1 MSDAATFRQAQRRD
15 IPRLAE
21 LWAHAFPGERSVEDR
36 VRQLEAGGVYGGV
49 DQAWYTELDGRLA
62 GAFRGYRLTQYLH
75 GTPLPMLGVAAVAV
89 GAHARRR
96 GLGAAICR
104 HAIAIGRERG
114 DLVSVLYPFRPDF
127 YYRLGWGMV
136 GVLDHHR
143 FHTAS
148 LPVTVE
154 RPEVRLAAAGDLPA
168 VRACYE
174 RVARTSHG
182 LVQRTERTWNN
193 HLTPPQRHVFVLGDA
208 AGVRGYLLLTYGR
221 SPTAQERPLV
231 IHELVAE
238 SGGAYEALL
247 SWISLQ
253 RDEWPIATYDAL
265 PEERFDLRLQEPR
278 APRFRAAR
286 TLWAPT
292 ARRIRGPMLRV
303 LDVARALQA
312 PRAWPQAEPCRF
324 TLRVTDA
331 EVPENEGPWQ
341 VTQEGG
347 VVACERTSK
356 APELELGA
364 AEFAQ
369 LYVGEISVRDA
380 LALGRATCRVDSQP
394 IDALFRSERTL
405 RVLDEF

>member
-1 MSDAATFRQAQRRD
+1 MSDAVTFRRAQRRD

-21 LWAHAFPGERSVEDR
+21 LWAHAFPGERSVDDR
-36 VRQLEAGGVYGGV
+36 VRQLEGGGVYGGV
-49 DQAWYTELDGRLA
+49 DQAWCAELDGRLA

-75 GTPLPMLGVAAVAV
+75 GTAVPMLGVAAVAV

-104 HAIAIGRERG
+104 HAITAGRERG
-114 DLVSVLYPFRPDF
+114 DLVSVLYPFRPEF
-127 YYRLGWGMV
+127 YYRMGWGLV

-154 RPEVRLAAAGDLPA
+154 QPPVRLAAAGDLPA

-174 RVARTSHG
+174 RVARASHG
-182 LVQRTERTWNN
+182 LVQRTERIWNN
-193 HLTPPQRHVFVLGDA
+193 HLTPPQRHVFLLGDGTA
-208 AGVRGYLLLTYGR
+208 VRGYLLLTYGR

-238 SGGAYEALL
+238 SDEAYEALL
-247 SWISLQ
+247 SWVSLQ
-253 RDEWPIATYDAL
+253 RDEWPITTYDAL
-265 PEERFDLRLQEPR
+265 PEERFDLRLSEPR
-278 APRFRAAR
+278 APRFRVAR

-303 LDVARALQA
+303 LDVPGALAVQ
-312 PRAWPQAEPCRF
+312 RTWPAGATRF
-324 TLRVTDA
+324 TLRVIDP

-347 VVACERTSK
+347 VVACERTSR
-356 APELELGA
+356 APELELRA

-380 LALGRATCRVDSQP
+380 LALGRATCRVEPGP
-394 IDALFRSERTL
+394 IDALFHSERTL